1 MNQKIIRF
9 LTYFALI
16 NLFALAALTPAL
28 ADVEDDILDQ
38 LRPIEDVYSPD
49 EPVTGVTLARTVA
62 RIIQAILGFLG
73 VIFIVLI
80 VYSGFVWMTSAG
92 NSEKIDKAKQ
102 TLVAAAIGAAI
113 VLAAYAITFFVIDQL
128 LQATGVASS
137 GLD

>member
-1 MNQKIIRF
+1 MTLKITRF
-9 LTYFALI
+9 LTSFALI
-16 NLFALAALTPAL
+16 SLLTLSVLSPAL

-38 LRPIEDVYSPD
+38 LQPVEDVYSPD

-62 RIIQAILGFLG
+62 QIIQAILGFLG

-80 VYSGFVWMTSAG
+80 VYAGFVWMTSAG
-92 NSEKIDKAKQ
+92 SEDKIEKAKK
-102 TLVAAAIGAAI
+102 TLVAASIGAAI

-128 LQATGVASS
+128 LQATGVEEG